1 MSKTETYQGLK
12 AFREGWEAR
21 GGTRGTLRKARKAQ
35 GTLFPT
41 HPSGVIVSEE
51 THQAS
56 STESSISPQLGCA
69 DCRVPAGQECWP
81 DCASLDEPMTVW
93 WAIVSEQDYTGRP
106 LFPRAPTKDR
116 VKLCDKL
123 REMTQHDAGDV
134 VAEIYGYTSRK
145 FARMAVLR
153 DVVGTN
159 GRIV

>member
-1 MSKTETYQGLK
+1 MSKAQTYQGLN
-12 AFREGWEAR
+12 AFRKAWEER
-21 GGTRGTLRKARKAQ
+21 GGTRGSLRQARKEQ
-35 GTLFPT
+35 GTLYPT
-41 HPSGVIVSEE
+41 MQGEE
-51 THQAS
+51 ITPQEVFDPNAQS
-56 STESSISPQLGCA
+56 SDLLGCA

-93 WAIVSEQDYTGRP
+93 WAIVSEQDHRGQP

-145 FARMAVLR
+145 FARIAILR